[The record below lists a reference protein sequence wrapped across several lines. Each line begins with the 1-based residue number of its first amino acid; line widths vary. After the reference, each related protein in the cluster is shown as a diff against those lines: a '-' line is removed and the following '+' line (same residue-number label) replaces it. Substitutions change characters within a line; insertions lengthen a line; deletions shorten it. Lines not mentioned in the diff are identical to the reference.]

1 MKSHNGILPCGW
13 GTYLFK
19 NGQMGNMFQRCF
31 LFSFFF
37 LPAFCF
43 GGQGETD
50 DGNWMK
56 HGPKSEFLA
65 YPCSTFHLSAIKIE
79 SLLQALWIINTEI
92 HSEGGETQKW
102 GQERALPCP
111 NDAANFSTAL
121 KMHFK
126 WSQRKRV
133 AFWNEKKNNYNLS
146 VVTVWKMNEIFISS
160 TYCHC
165 EKNYWIMTLHNAKET
180 CIISCVSHS
189 LQQVVGNI
197 FKCGEPGEKSL

>member
-1 MKSHNGILPCGW
+1 
-13 GTYLFK
+13 
-19 NGQMGNMFQRCF
+19 MFQCCV
-31 LFSFFF
+31 LFSFFL

-43 GGQGETD
+43 GGQGKTD

-56 HGPKSEFLA
+56 HGPESESLA

-79 SLLQALWIINTEI
+79 PLLQALWIVNTEI

-102 GQERALPCP
+102 SQERGLCH
-111 NDAANFSTAL
+111 AL
-121 KMHFK
+121 KMPQTFPQHLKCTSSGPRARGLLFEMRRKITISYPWWQFEK
-126 WSQRKRV
+126 WMK
-133 AFWNEKKNNYNLS
+133 F
-146 VVTVWKMNEIFISS
+146 SS
-160 TYCHC
+160 AYCHC

-197 FKCGEPGEKSL
+197 FKCEEPDEKSL